1 MLNTAAA
8 VTLALEPTAGITV
21 SAAPVV
27 NTAITLTAASNVSPV
42 SWQWSQI
49 SGPATGS
56 FGSPAAASTT
66 FTVTSAGSYT
76 IRLTI
81 TDAIGRTASADTSI
95 TVTPSVTPIPTPTP
109 PPAPSSGG
117 GGGGGATDLA
127 SLTGILALALF
138 AATRRNRA

>member
-8 VTLALEPTAGITV
+8 VTLALEPTAGISV
-21 SAAPVV
+21 SAAAVV

-49 SGPATGS
+49 SGPASGS

-66 FTVTSAGSYT
+66 FTATSAGSYT

-81 TDAIGRTASADTSI
+81 TDAAGHTASADTLI
-95 TVTPSVTPIPTPTP
+95 TVAS
-109 PPAPSSGG
+109 APSSGG

-138 AATRRNRA
+138 AANRRSRA